1 MNKASVVSSLQTLG
15 WRVQTDEVGD
25 KVAFF
30 DLPDRIVDA
39 IPSVRRYGDDQ
50 QLSTM
55 KSLSTEKFSATCQH
69 IRNRG
74 DTYTP
79 LIRAMKSFRLI
90 VPEILDDHVRQASD
104 DAIAWAKEQDV
115 ERALQEYAALPT
127 TAPGARPVWHLG
139 ALAVLGDVA
148 RLKSYQ
154 ASFEAGD
161 RLGFVNYVTKDY
173 IDRAVALAEQN
184 AAGI

>member
-1 MNKASVVSSLQTLG
+1 MNMAGVVTSLQSLG
-15 WRVQTDEVGD
+15 WHVQTDEVGD

-30 DLPDRIVDA
+30 DLPDRVVDI
-39 IPSVRRYGDDQ
+39 IPNVRRHGDDQ
-50 QLSTM
+50 QFSTM
-55 KSLSTEKFSATCQH
+55 KSLSTERFGAACRH

-79 LIRAMKSFRLI
+79 LIRAMKNFRLI
-90 VPEILDDHVRQASD
+90 VPKILDEHVRQASE
-104 DAIAWAKEQDV
+104 DAIAWAKDQDLDAGLQ
-115 ERALQEYAALPT
+115 ALAALPT

-148 RLKSYQ
+148 RLKSYK

-173 IDRAVALAEQN
+173 IDRAVALAEQT
-184 AAGI
+184 ASG